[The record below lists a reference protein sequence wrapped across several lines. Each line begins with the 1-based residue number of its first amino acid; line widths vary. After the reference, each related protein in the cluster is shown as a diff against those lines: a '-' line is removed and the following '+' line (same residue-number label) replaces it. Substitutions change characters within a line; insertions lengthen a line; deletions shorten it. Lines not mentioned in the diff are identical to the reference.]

1 MNDHRLE
8 LSTDL
13 CVTLQLIQELA
24 ILQMTVCS
32 PHLSPRKAIVDI
44 ISFALFCFIS
54 MKNSYCFL
62 RSRVSKKS
70 LVDMSKTN
78 LCFPSWPFN

>member
-1 MNDHRLE
+1 MNDHQLE

-24 ILQMTVCS
+24 ILQMAVCS

-44 ISFALFCFIS
+44 ISFALFSFKL
-54 MKNSYCFL
+54 MKNS
-62 RSRVSKKS
+62 
-70 LVDMSKTN
+70 
-78 LCFPSWPFN
+78 